1 MPGDSNGCGSLG
13 TKMGKVVSLNK
24 DAELR
29 GSEATT
35 SVVTWLR
42 NQADALEK
50 GEVRPAQKA
59 ILVTYES
66 LGEQYLVSSAYC
78 NATSIERA
86 GMLSMADPE

>member
-1 MPGDSNGCGSLG
+1 MSN
-13 TKMGKVVSLNK
+13 VVKLKGGIETISGP
-24 DAELR
+24 DA
-29 GSEATT
+29 TV

-50 GEVRPAQKA
+50 GEARPAQKA

-66 LGEQYLVSSAYC
+66 LGEQYLVSSAFC

-86 GMLSMADPE
+86 GMLTMALHDVADPE